1 MWFYFGREF
10 LLVDTYSLNEIRRRR
25 VSLKTRAINISLRI
39 CPSLRVDVHK
49 ILFEQAGLPAL
60 FGCSS
65 RI

>member
-10 LLVDTYSLNEIRRRR
+10 LLVDKYSLNEIRRLR

-39 CPSLRVDVHK
+39 CLGLRVDVHK
-49 ILFEQAGLPAL
+49 ILFEQASLPTL